1 MRCYVNQDLYVAMYA
16 QSKFMYC
23 NTQHPHHCGGG
34 ANEGT
39 KEKRGKEVRVMLQFL
54 PNFAESKIAVRMK

>member
-1 MRCYVNQDLYVAMYA
+1 MAMYA

-34 ANEGT
+34 VNEGT
-39 KEKRGKEVRVMLQFL
+39 KEKRGKEVRVML
-54 PNFAESKIAVRMK
+54 